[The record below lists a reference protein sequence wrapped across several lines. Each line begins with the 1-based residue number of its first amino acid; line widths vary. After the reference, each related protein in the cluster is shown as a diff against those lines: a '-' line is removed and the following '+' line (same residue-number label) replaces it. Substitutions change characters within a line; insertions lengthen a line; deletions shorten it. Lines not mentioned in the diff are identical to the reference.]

1 MHVENIIYPI
11 ISQKSGPDSNYQI
24 ETIEL
29 NSLSSTLTVV
39 ATDED
44 DQISTLSQQLDLK
57 WLPQM

>member
-24 ETIEL
+24 ETIEQ

>member
-1 MHVENIIYPI
+1 MKKWSLTQII
-11 ISQKSGPDSNYQI
+11 KS
-24 ETIEL
+24 EKIEL

-44 DQISTLSQQLDLK
+44 GQISTLSQQLDLK

>member
-57 WLPQM
+57 

>member
-1 MHVENIIYPI
+1 MKKWSLTQII
-11 ISQKSGPDSNYQI
+11 KS
-24 ETIEL
+24 EKIEL